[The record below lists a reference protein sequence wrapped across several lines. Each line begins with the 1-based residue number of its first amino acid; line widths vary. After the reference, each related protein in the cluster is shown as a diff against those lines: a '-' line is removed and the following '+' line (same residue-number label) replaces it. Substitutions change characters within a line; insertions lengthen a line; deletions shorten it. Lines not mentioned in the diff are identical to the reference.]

1 MENILI
7 YRLGSLGDTVVA
19 LPCFHQIDR
28 HFPHARKV
36 LLTNIPVSAVAAPLG
51 AILGQGFVDELIGY
65 PVGARSLS
73 RLWSLSR
80 QLRALRATTL
90 VYLSP
95 ARGRAAAMRDWAFFK
110 LCGFRTIIGLPLTRD
125 LQFTRVDPVTG
136 ELEREC
142 SRLAR
147 TLAALGPIDLS
158 DLGVWDLRLTQ
169 QELAAGRHMVKEF
182 ETEFIAINM
191 GGKWIRN
198 DWGAVRWRRLLD
210 VLSSS
215 HSGYGLLFVGS
226 AEDSD
231 RARDVSAQW
240 PNRVID
246 ACGHLSPR
254 ECAAALAEASLFMGH
269 DSGPLHLAAAAG
281 VTCIGLYSELNKPKK
296 WHPYGEQHRL
306 IHSMEGIDAITVDV
320 VADAVNSVL
329 PPSRS
334 ILEPHRALEP

>member
-28 HFPHARKV
+28 HFSHARKV
-36 LLTNIPVSAVAAPLG
+36 LLTNIPVSANAAPLA
-51 AILGQGFVDELIGY
+51 AILGQSFVDELIGY
-65 PVGARSLS
+65 PVGTRSIS
-73 RLWSLSR
+73 RLWSLAR
-80 QLRALRATTL
+80 QLRALKATTL

-95 ARGRAAAMRDWAFFK
+95 ARGRAAAMRDWAFFR
-110 LCGFRTIIGLPLTRD
+110 LCGIRTIIGLPLSRD
-125 LQFTRVDPVTG
+125 LQSTRVDAATG

-147 TLAALGPIDLS
+147 TLGALGPIDLA
-158 DLGVWDLRLTQ
+158 DLGVWDLRLTE
-169 QELAAGRHMVKEF
+169 QERAVGQHMIRGF
-182 ETEFIAINM
+182 TGHFIAINM

-198 DWGAVRWRRLLD
+198 DWGAARWRQLLERLAL
-210 VLSSS
+210 S
-215 HSGYGLLFVGS
+215 HSSYGLLFVGS

-231 RARDVSAQW
+231 RARNVSAQW

-246 ACGHLSPR
+246 ACGQLSPR
-254 ECAAALAEASLFMGH
+254 ESSAALAPASLFIGH

-296 WHPYGEQHRL
+296 WHPYGEQHRP
-306 IHSMEGIDAITVDV
+306 IHSMKGIDAITVDE
-320 VADAVNSVL
+320 VAEVVNSAL
-329 PPSRS
+329 PAS
-334 ILEPHRALEP
+334 